1 MKFLLLKA
9 LLLSRRKDQGFTLPM
24 VIGIG
29 FVMVLLSTV
38 SLVQSGE
45 ENINALSQQ
54 GSSDSLAIAEIGVAR
69 YRNVLNNNRA
79 LAVNDLANWAGLD
92 TQTCDVISAV
102 GNDGLANN
110 ADDAWKDVVV
120 DGNAIGSYRLVDY
133 EYDQNPNNAGDD
145 NNFDQVDDAN
155 NDFNGD
161 DNGDARGFLVIQ
173 GKDTPGVNIGNASIS
188 QIQVEIPL
196 GVNTSDLD
204 DLNPA
209 IWIGQS
215 SVTNLGNDL
224 DLNGANV
231 VYKEPSIAGAS
242 GCTITGVDA
251 VTGENTISDARDLP
265 PLAVLTGITP
275 RPLASG
281 AITNINSNT
290 AINNFNNNEIILGT
304 SLDDN
309 DLDSVIAAINAADGR
324 YYYNVPGD
332 LDLIDNQSII
342 ADGTS
347 EVILVVNGNLNI
359 NTGVAGNTVR
369 LINSSHISET
379 GAPTPNDVDRY
390 LEIHVTGDVN
400 ISGNGTLNVT
410 GLLRANGTVNIA
422 DNVDVNVT
430 GAIWANNWNN
440 TTSGTVNIGTDDYRF
455 YSITANRTPAP
466 LTYRPSGWVT
476 QEAN

>member
-9 LLLSRRKDQGFTLPM
+9 LLLPRRKDQGFTLPI

-54 GSSDSLAIAEIGVAR
+54 GSSDSLAMAEIGIAR

-79 LAVNDLANWAGLD
+79 LAVNDLANWVGLEN
-92 TQTCDVISAV
+92 QTCDVITNLADINV
-102 GNDGLANN
+102 WQDIVIPDIDNPGNNI
-110 ADDAWKDVVV
+110 
-120 DGNAIGSYRLVDY
+120 AIGSYRIVDY
-133 EYDQNPNNAGDD
+133 EYDQNPANAADD

-161 DNGDARGFLVIQ
+161 GNGDARGFLVIQ
-173 GKDTPGVNIGNASIS
+173 GKDTPGANVGNSSIS

-209 IWIGQS
+209 LWIEQRQAT
-215 SVTNLGNDL
+215 VINVNTLGTVNT
-224 DLNGANV
+224 NGANIV
-231 VYKEPSIAGAS
+231 FKEQSTVGAAGCPVLAGA
-242 GCTITGVDA
+242 
-251 VTGENTISDARDLP
+251 ISDARDLP
-265 PLAVLTGITP
+265 PLAN
-275 RPLASG
+275 LAGVTQRNLAAGS
-281 AITNINSNT
+281 ITNTNT
-290 AINNFNNNEIILGT
+290 NGEINNFNNNEIFLGT
-304 SLDDN
+304 SLDDDN
-309 DLDSVIAAINAADGR
+309 LDGINPALNAPDGR
-324 YYYNVPGD
+324 YYYNVPGS
-332 LDLIDNQSII
+332 LNLASGEAII

-347 EVILVVNGNLNI
+347 EVILLVNGDLNI
-359 NTGVAGNTVR
+359 TTGAAPVR
-369 LINSSHISET
+369 LVNSSHTSET
-379 GAPTPNDVDRY
+379 GAATPDEVDRY
-390 LEIHVTGDVN
+390 LEIHVTGNVN
-400 ISGNGTLNVT
+400 ITGNGNLNIT
-410 GLLRANGTVNIA
+410 GLLRVNGTVTINNA
-422 DNVDVNVT
+422 STVNAT

-440 TTSGTVNIGTDDYRF
+440 PGGGTVNISTDDYRF

-466 LTYRPSGWVT
+466 LTYRPSRWET